1 MFGPVN
7 ELFNPGAQ
15 HAEDEK
21 QRLEHTR
28 FEENSAEPGTGPVD
42 LDSGHVTISL
52 PRQEAV
58 LPPRPRLA
66 GTGPDQTADRTP
78 PEEPDARGA

>member
-28 FEENSAEPGTGPVD
+28 FEEGSAAPGTGPVD
-42 LDSGHVTISL
+42 LESGCVTISL
-52 PRQEAV
+52 PQQDAV
-58 LPPRPRLA
+58 LPPRPRLEETDPA
-66 GTGPDQTADRTP
+66 EQPLPDELDPQEA
-78 PEEPDARGA
+78 

>member
-7 ELFNPGAQ
+7 ELFNPGSQ

-28 FEENSAEPGTGPVD
+28 FEESSADPGTGPVD
-42 LDSGHVTISL
+42 LESGCVTISL
-52 PRQEAV
+52 PQQGAV
-58 LPPRPRLA
+58 LRPRPRLEEVDRE
-66 GTGPDQTADRTP
+66 GQPVPD
-78 PEEPDARGA
+78 EVDAREA

>member
-1 MFGPVN
+1 MFGLVN

-28 FEENSAEPGTGPVD
+28 YEEGCADPASGPVD
-42 LDSGHVTISL
+42 LDSGQILITL
-52 PRQEAV
+52 PGQEAV
-58 LPPRPRLA
+58 LPPRVRLVDEDGLPVDDAEASGDDPR
-66 GTGPDQTADRTP
+66 
-78 PEEPDARGA
+78 